1 MKRELRAK
9 DRKLADKD
17 QELRAK
23 AQELDGYK
31 QRPDAYNPD
40 GGETIRAGVAG
51 GAGSVKTRLNSE
63 LGVCC
68 SCTCTL
74 CNNLVLHVHVQ
85 YLLVHLCVYF

>member
-17 QELRAK
+17 RDLRAK
-23 AQELDGYK
+23 LQELDDYK

-40 GGETIRAGVAG
+40 GGETIKTGVAG
-51 GAGSVKTRLNSE
+51 GAGIVKKRLNDE

-68 SCTCTL
+68 SCTL
-74 CNNLVLHVHVQ
+74 CNNLVLHIQ